1 MNESINQS
9 MFDQFTYLILSFLI
23 ICKYYRGLKTILH
36 DDLRWL
42 DVNERIEYKLGVMVY
57 QCLHDQA
64 PRYLADHLITAS
76 DAAPH
81 RLRLRSAHLNR
92 LTFPRCR
99 LSTYTAVGL
108 FITLAP
114 TVWNSMQL
122 RHYDCFD
129 EFKPFL
135 TSIHFCRC

>member
-57 QCLHDQA
+57 QCLHDRA
-64 PRYLADHLITAS
+64 PRYLA
-76 DAAPH
+76 
-81 RLRLRSAHLNR
+81 
-92 LTFPRCR
+92 
-99 LSTYTAVGL
+99 
-108 FITLAP
+108 ITLSQP
-114 TVWNSMQL
+114 LMLLLTVLVS
-122 RHYDCFD
+122 D
-129 EFKPFL
+129 PL
-135 TSIHFCRC
+135 T